1 MRRRILIFMMLILIV
16 LLIVPLTLL
25 QLYSYPTSEP
35 LELSNL
41 SWSGSVEGETVIP
54 VVKKLNFGLQHCPPY
69 PPFKRYSLVK
79 GIDEI
84 RTGWCEEP
92 YLPTWL
98 PRDIRY
104 ADVYIASVAI
114 IAFGDIEMEDFR
126 YAKVV
131 IQFVGPTLEPGVRR
145 ESIEDYRRMVEG
157 SGDLGSVKKV
167 IRVGDIWVDL
177 AIDAPVP
184 EGPYERCH
192 FASFWIEGNYYIVTV
207 NPPLTPEDLLKI
219 IESMKPAREV
229 LE

>member
-1 MRRRILIFMMLILIV
+1 MRRRILIFMMLILVV

-25 QLYSYPTSEP
+25 QLYSYPISEP

-54 VVKKLNFGLQHCPPY
+54 VVKKLNFGLWHCPPY

-114 IAFGDIEMEDFR
+114 IAFGDIETEDFR

-131 IQFVGPTLEPGVRR
+131 IQFVGPTLEPSVRR
-145 ESIEDYRRMVEG
+145 ENIEKYNRMVEG
-157 SGDLGSVKKV
+157 PGDLGSVDKM
-167 IRVGDIWVDL
+167 
-177 AIDAPVP
+177 
-184 EGPYERCH
+184 
-192 FASFWIEGNYYIVTV
+192 S
-207 NPPLTPEDLLKI
+207 ED
-219 IESMKPAREV
+219 
-229 LE
+229 